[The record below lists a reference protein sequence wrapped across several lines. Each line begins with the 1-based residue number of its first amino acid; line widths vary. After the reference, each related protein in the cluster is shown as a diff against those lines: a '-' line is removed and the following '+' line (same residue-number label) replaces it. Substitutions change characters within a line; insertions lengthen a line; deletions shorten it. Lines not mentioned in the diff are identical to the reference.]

1 MCEPLYKGSNNTNK
15 LSPQEHE
22 DYEEIMKL
30 RSNNT
35 NKLSPQ
41 ELLCLHYKPLSC
53 SNNTNKLSPQ
63 ELPQAPAITS
73 SVQIIQINLA
83 LKNVVF

>member
-1 MCEPLYKGSNNTNK
+1 MR
-15 LSPQEHE
+15 
-22 DYEEIMKL
+22 

-41 ELLCLHYKPLSC
+41 EPIINIFYQFYS

-63 ELPQAPAITS
+63 EPRFGLTVDS
-73 SVQIIQINLA
+73 KVQIIQINLV
-83 LKNVVF
+83 LKNANYALSYNDLFK

>member
-1 MCEPLYKGSNNTNK
+1 MSREYTQN
-15 LSPQEHE
+15 
-22 DYEEIMKL
+22 

-41 ELLCLHYKPLSC
+41 EPKVGLIMEIVC

-63 ELPQAPAITS
+63 ERMLGNS
-73 SVQIIQINLA
+73 YVVYVQIIQINLV
-83 LKNVVF
+83 LKNYRM